1 MERQKFEDEW
11 KDAFSKAEV
20 TPSDNL
26 WTNIELDL
34 MKAEG
39 EKMKRRLVFYK
50 LMAAASIAFA
60 MCVAGIGVYYY
71 NNLSGKDNQLS
82 STATQTIQ
90 QQKTYDQAKEKA
102 NAESRDSNV
111 KATTTSTN
119 LANNTAATS
128 INKKDEDN
136 GDGLNSNSRVLKEPT
151 SSKQSISVGE
161 GVAKNKI
168 GNDEIQHS
176 INLTGTPDDAKANN
190 NIENGQVVNAQISLH
205 DNSNFTEDKVPSLYT
220 PIKILLTFPETQPD
234 PVLVMIAKL
243 EQREIELRGDMK
255 STKKESKNKELKERF
270 WTTVGFAAGTFA
282 SGNSNVYAASN
293 AQTTPSSTFGRSA
306 STNNKVSNQSKSSG
320 SYSLGLSVGTKL
332 SKHWVLQG
340 GVNYLAQNSTFA
352 VNSVIETSEKDFRVL
367 STLEDMNQPLIAQ
380 SSNSTLDPNADRV
393 VATSGYDVNNN
404 SQFISVPVQAGYM
417 AVNRKFGV
425 QVNAGISTD
434 LFLKN
439 TIDAG
444 SKSSLPKATQKGE
457 DSFYRPVNFSGLFG
471 TEISYRLGS
480 HYRVS
485 VIPGLRY
492 PFNSIYKDQ
501 VNVVST
507 PLTLD
512 LGMKFRYIFH

>member
-11 KDAFSKAEV
+11 KDAFSEAEV

-60 MCVAGIGVYYY
+60 MCVAGIGVYF
-71 NNLSGKDNQLS
+71 NNKNLSGNGNQLS
-82 STATQTIQ
+82 GTATQTIHQ
-90 QQKTYDQAKEKA
+90 PKAIDQKK
-102 NAESRDSNV
+102 AESLSLNV
-111 KATTTSTN
+111 KA
-119 LANNTAATS
+119 NTASTYPADNSTRTS
-128 INKKDEDN
+128 IDKKEDRGDE
-136 GDGLNSNSRVLKEPT
+136 LKSNSRMLKGTT
-151 SSKQSISVGE
+151 SSKQSISMSE

-168 GNDEIQHS
+168 GNDEMQSS
-176 INLTGTPDDAKANN
+176 IDLTVISKHTKDKNYID
-190 NIENGQVVNAQISLH
+190 ERGQVVNAQFITN
-205 DNSNFTEDKVPSLYT
+205 DNSRLALSKIPPLYT
-220 PIKILLTFPETQPD
+220 PRKLILTFPETQPD

-243 EQREIELRGDMK
+243 EQREIELRGDK
-255 STKKESKNKELKERF
+255 QRAKNKSKNKELNEKL
-270 WTTVGFAAGTFA
+270 WTTIGFSAGTFT

-293 AQTTPSSTFGRSA
+293 AQNTPNNSFGRSA
-306 STNNKVSNQSKSSG
+306 SASTSNKVSNQSKSSG

-340 GVNYLAQNSTFA
+340 GVNYLAQNSIFA
-352 VNSVIETSEKDFRVL
+352 VNSVIETSDKDFRIL
-367 STLEDMNQPLIAQ
+367 SKPTDVNHTLSPNTM
-380 SSNSTLDPNADRV
+380 LDPNAERV
-393 VATSGYDVNNN
+393 VATSSYDVSNN
-404 SQFISVPVQAGYM
+404 SQFISLPVQAGYM

-444 SKSSLPKATQKGE
+444 SRSSLPKATQQGE

-471 TEISYRLGS
+471 TEFSYRMGS
-480 HYRVS
+480 HYRIS

-501 VNVVST
+501 VQVVST

-512 LGMKFRYIFH
+512 VGMKFRYIFN